1 MARLL
6 ALVLCLV
13 AVLPCAA
20 RAAEF
25 KLDGIMLRSGLGAVV
40 SLDGAP
46 AGVQSV
52 DAGHRCTWLRN
63 GGTTTVYMDDDALV
77 RAIDLQPGSTT
88 AVSFT
93 LDVEGR
99 TVPVAFHTFTAAQ
112 AEALLATIAEY
123 SNANERTYRTAANE
137 ELALF
142 FDPVNDTLARVVFGE
157 RAQLSRMGIVPADP
171 AGQAL
176 NFRAPV
182 AARLTVVPSLPGGT
196 HAAIARLSI
205 DRSGAVDSVTIVVSS
220 GDPKLDAKIAGYVKL
235 DNYRAATVG
244 GRPIAAT
251 VFREIR

>member
-1 MARLL
+1 MTRLF

-20 RAAEF
+20 RAADF
-25 KLDGIMLRSGLGAVV
+25 KLDGIVLRSGIGGLV

-63 GGTTTVYMDDDALV
+63 GGTTTVYIDDDALV
-77 RAIDLQPGSTT
+77 RAIDVQPGS
-88 AVSFT
+88 AAPLSFT
-93 LDVEGR
+93 LDVDGR
-99 TVPVAFHTFTAAQ
+99 PVALAFHTFTSTQADAQ
-112 AEALLATIAEY
+112 LATIAEY

-142 FDPVNDTLARVVFGE
+142 FDPANTLARAVFGE
-157 RAQLSRMGIVPADP
+157 RAQLSRIGVVPADP

-182 AARLTVVPSLPGGT
+182 AKRLTVVPPLPGGA

-205 DRSGAVDSVTIVVSS
+205 DRTGAVESVSIVVSS
-220 GDPKLDAKIAGYVKL
+220 GDPKLDAKIAGFVKL
-235 DNYRAATVG
+235 DYYRAATVG